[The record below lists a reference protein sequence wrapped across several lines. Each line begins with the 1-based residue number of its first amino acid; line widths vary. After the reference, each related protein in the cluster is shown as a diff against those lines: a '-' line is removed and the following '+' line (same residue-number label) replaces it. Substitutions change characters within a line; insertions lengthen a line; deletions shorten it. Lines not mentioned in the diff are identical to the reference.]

1 MVRVKEQDEQSS
13 SGDVAM
19 SRILRAEEANTSVA
33 AIFTDDVRVTHKCA
47 AVPCPTNNSL
57 HNMHW
62 GRGSLWLRKK
72 LITNSNEKRE

>member
-47 AVPCPTNNSL
+47 AMPCPTDNSL
-57 HNMHW
+57 HHMHW
-62 GRGSLWLRKK
+62 GAWLFVVKK
-72 LITNSNEKRE
+72 EANN